1 VAMEPSKDITTE
13 EVIQE
18 VKWDYT
24 SSRETMITGAAVVGA
39 NVLVI
44 VVYFLY
50 RYVPAV
56 HQFISGK
63 TI

>member
-1 VAMEPSKDITTE
+1 MEPSKDITTE